1 MALSVVFKASVQ
13 VHCPS
18 FHRKESIDKAKV
30 WLYVVVHPVL
40 KTVSYNT
47 GRDEYEGVGVAVGK

>member
-1 MALSVVFKASVQ
+1 MVFKASVQ